1 MGLRMLQ
8 RRSANAPKRVL
19 KRVTK
24 GRRPNTYQCPW
35 SDAYGS
41 PVGDRHAG
49 GTWGAYVEGLPKK
62 TGLTMKQ
69 LAAKSGIAR
78 GTFYK
83 WIAGQTGVNVDSVKK
98 VAAAA
103 GDDLDAA
110 LRAAGGSLIPEGD
123 DPQLREILEA
133 NLPDSVKRELVEY
146 VLEQRQQAADAIT
159 RQVGVMIRAHKA
171 AG

>member
-8 RRSANAPKRVL
+8 RRSAERPRWQRKRVA
-19 KRVTK
+19 K

-41 PVGDRHAG
+41 PVGDKHAG
-49 GTWGAYVEGLPKK
+49 GPWGAYIEELPKR
-62 TGLTMKQ
+62 TGLNFKQ

-83 WIAGQTGVNVDSVKK
+83 WMNGETGVTIDSVKK
-98 VAAAA
+98 VAEAA
-103 GDDLDAA
+103 GDDLDVA
-110 LRAAGGSLIPEGD
+110 LRAAGGKLIPDGD

-133 NLPDSVKRELVEY
+133 DLPDSVKQELVEY
-146 VLEQRQQAADAIT
+146 VLQQRQQAADAIT
-159 RQVGVMIRAHKA
+159 KQVGVMIRAHKA
-171 AG
+171 A